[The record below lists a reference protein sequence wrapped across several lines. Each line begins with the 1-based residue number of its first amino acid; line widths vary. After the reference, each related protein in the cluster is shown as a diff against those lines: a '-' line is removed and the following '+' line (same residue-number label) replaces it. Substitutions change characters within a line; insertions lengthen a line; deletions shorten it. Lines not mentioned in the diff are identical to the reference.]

1 MTNQGHDLLKWRL
14 TLAETL
20 AFGVTVATLVLWLS
34 DKFQSK
40 DEGFKIEKRV
50 ENLEIKISNLSD
62 GINSI
67 AKDLSYIRGRLEP
80 SSKDK

>member
-1 MTNQGHDLLKWRL
+1 MQGGEKSSILKWRL

-20 AFGVTVATLVLWLS
+20 GFGFTVATLVLWLS
-34 DKFQSK
+34 NTFQSR
-40 DEGFKIEKRV
+40 DEGYKIEKRV

-80 SSKDK
+80 KEK